1 MSKRFIDT
9 NLFNDDW
16 FMDLSK
22 DGKLFF
28 VYFITNCD
36 HAGILKL
43 NKKLIEF
50 QTKIKDL
57 EIVIQELGKSLI
69 RVRDN
74 VFFMPKYI
82 NFQYPDFPKSNVK
95 QQESALRI
103 LIEHGMYDQKTNSI
117 VTVSKELNNSYDND
131 IDNVI
136 VIDSVIKE
144 VNVEFSEFW
153 DLYPASRKTNKS
165 YCKEYWEKKLTD
177 TERQS
182 IIEKLNLY
190 ISSTEEK
197 FLKTTEYF
205 FKHKKYSDEAFTNLR
220 HQKSKLAF

>member
-74 VFFMPKYI
+74 VFF
-82 NFQYPDFPKSNVK
+82 
-95 QQESALRI
+95 AR
-103 LIEHGMYDQKTNSI
+103 
-117 VTVSKELNNSYDND
+117 
-131 IDNVI
+131 
-136 VIDSVIKE
+136 
-144 VNVEFSEFW
+144 VN
-153 DLYPASRKTNKS
+153 AT
-165 YCKEYWEKKLTD
+165 
-177 TERQS
+177 
-182 IIEKLNLY
+182 
-190 ISSTEEK
+190 
-197 FLKTTEYF
+197 
-205 FKHKKYSDEAFTNLR
+205 
-220 HQKSKLAF
+220 